1 MVITLNGKKT
11 ELAEGATV
19 SDVARMLRLGETGV
33 AVARNN
39 RVVPR
44 AEWNVS
50 LCEND
55 SLVVINA
62 SCGG

>member
-19 SDVARMLRLGETGV
+19 SDVAKMLRLGETGV

-50 LCEND
+50 LC
-55 SLVVINA
+55 
-62 SCGG
+62 